1 MKNNIKI
8 LVFNIWGEF
17 GHFKK
22 FYTTSSPLTFSV
34 PPPTAVFGMLGAILG
49 FGKDEYLNYINANTT
64 KIGIQILNPIKKI
77 RMSINLIDTKNSG
90 SFHLIKNRTQI
101 KTEFLKNPAY
111 RIYVHHY
118 DEKIFNKL
126 IDHIKNKKTHYTVSL
141 GLANLIA
148 NFEFQGVYEAAA
160 LESATEV
167 ITTIPEE
174 YVESIEIS
182 EGKRYFKEKMPV
194 NMNPDR
200 KPTAYKDIIM
210 ETQGKTL
217 NGTFKN
223 CYRVNNQ
230 TIALI

>member
-1 MKNNIKI
+1 MKVIA
-8 LVFNIWGEF
+8 FDIWGEF

-34 PPPTAVFGMLGAILG
+34 PPPTAVFGMLGAVLG
-49 FGKDEYLNYINANTT
+49 FGRDEYLNHINADNT
-64 KIGIQILNPIKKI
+64 KIGIQILKPIKKV

-90 SFHLIKNRTQI
+90 SFHLIKNRTQL

-111 RIYVHHY
+111 RIYVHHK
-118 DEKIFNKL
+118 DENLFNRL
-126 IDHIKNKKTHYTVSL
+126 TDYIKNQKTHYTLSL

-148 NFEFQGVYEAAA
+148 NFKFQGIYEAAA
-160 LESATEV
+160 LENVNEV
-167 ITTIPEE
+167 ITIVPEE

-200 KPTAYKDIIM
+200 EPTAYKDIIM

-217 NGTFKN
+217 NGKFRN
-223 CYRVNNQ
+223 CYQVNNQ